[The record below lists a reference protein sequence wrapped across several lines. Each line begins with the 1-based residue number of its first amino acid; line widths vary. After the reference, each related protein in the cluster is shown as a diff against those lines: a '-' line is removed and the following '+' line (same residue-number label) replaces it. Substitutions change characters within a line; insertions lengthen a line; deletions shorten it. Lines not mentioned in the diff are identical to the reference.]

1 MSENN
6 LLDPGYKKK
15 LDELDNWKHRSANMR
30 CRTCMFFV
38 GKLKEGMQD
47 KDILIGRCRECS
59 PTMKGWPVM
68 FADDWCGAHKLDENK
83 I

>member
-1 MSENN
+1 MTEE
-6 LLDPGYKKK
+6 K
-15 LDELDNWKHRSANMR
+15 LEYIAQPMQRPELDNWKHRSTNMR

-38 GKLKEGMQD
+38 AKLKQDMQD
-47 KDILIGRCRECS
+47 KDILIGRCREGS